1 MSTCTDT
8 QPAPSRREVVS
19 VPRGKVRSPG
29 VPLVE
34 AVAYAE
40 TVRRVQPLPLPQV
53 PATRRSTT

>member
-19 VPRGKVRSPG
+19 VPRGNVRSSAL
-29 VPLVE
+29 PLVE

-40 TVRRVQPLPLPQV
+40 TVRGVQPLPLPRV